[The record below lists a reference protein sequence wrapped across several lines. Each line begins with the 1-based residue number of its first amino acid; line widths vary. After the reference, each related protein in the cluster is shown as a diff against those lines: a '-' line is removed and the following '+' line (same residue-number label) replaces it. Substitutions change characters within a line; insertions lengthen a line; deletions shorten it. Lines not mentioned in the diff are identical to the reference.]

1 MVLAN
6 ARKRFAKL
14 EPAAIGMEN
23 KLRDLTIL
31 GKMFADAGQ
40 IGVTLSGNGRFS
52 GAHLMIDDIDLRIL
66 DALQKDANQSVSD
79 IARHAGVSTTPC
91 WRRIQR
97 LEAEGVI
104 SKRVALL
111 DRAQLNAAVTV
122 FIAVRTSKHTVEW
135 LEKFRKV
142 VKDIPEV
149 VDFYRM
155 SGDIDYL
162 LKAYVPDIASYDA
175 LYKKL
180 IAKIELSDVT
190 SMFAMEELKS
200 TTAIPLGFKR
210 Q

>member
-1 MVLAN
+1 
-6 ARKRFAKL
+6 
-14 EPAAIGMEN
+14 
-23 KLRDLTIL
+23 
-31 GKMFADAGQ
+31 
-40 IGVTLSGNGRFS
+40 
-52 GAHLMIDDIDLRIL
+52 MIDDIDLRIL

-79 IARHAGVSTTPC
+79 IAKHAGVSTTPC

-122 FIAVRTSKHTVEW
+122 FIAVRTSKHTVDW

-155 SGDIDYL
+155 SGEIDYL

>member
-1 MVLAN
+1 
-6 ARKRFAKL
+6 
-14 EPAAIGMEN
+14 
-23 KLRDLTIL
+23 
-31 GKMFADAGQ
+31 
-40 IGVTLSGNGRFS
+40 
-52 GAHLMIDDIDLRIL
+52 MIDDIDLRIL

-79 IARHAGVSTTPC
+79 IAKHAGVSTTPC

-122 FIAVRTSKHTVEW
+122 FIAVRTNKHTVDW

-155 SGDIDYL
+155 SGEIDYL

>member
-1 MVLAN
+1 
-6 ARKRFAKL
+6 
-14 EPAAIGMEN
+14 
-23 KLRDLTIL
+23 
-31 GKMFADAGQ
+31 
-40 IGVTLSGNGRFS
+40 
-52 GAHLMIDDIDLRIL
+52 MIDDIDLRIL